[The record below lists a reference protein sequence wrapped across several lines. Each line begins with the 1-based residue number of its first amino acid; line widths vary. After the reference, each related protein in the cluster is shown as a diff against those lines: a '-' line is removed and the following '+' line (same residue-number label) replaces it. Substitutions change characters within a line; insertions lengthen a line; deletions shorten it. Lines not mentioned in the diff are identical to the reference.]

1 MTKAETKFKK
11 LVREKLGVKRVTKQ
25 AQQKVWTTL
34 TQKNK
39 NMYGNWKPSGSLPTP
54 KGPITVTLKKT
65 NKCVLGQGAYG
76 KVCMRENVGGKKYA
90 VKTSHN
96 SPRNVIRERDTH
108 IKFYYGL
115 PSSLRKY
122 FPQPVLIKDEPD
134 SYGMTMFDGITLY
147 KAMELPRSPEYK
159 RKVIKQLRK
168 AVFAMWTS
176 GYIHGD
182 IHTENI
188 MVSKSNDNPQIQILD
203 FGMMRKSVLNVP
215 NRKFKLGD
223 VNYKNLNDY
232 WENWFKKSWNKQLNN
247 LRLNSG
253 NPNMIVFPNSK
264 SMNYLSYYADKHSGG
279 IFNNLNAYGN
289 GTSPSPATA
298 KAARAVD
305 TAKAKEHLE
314 KYKAL
319 VRNRMKMKRVTK
331 QAQIAL
337 WNRLSNTTKAKFGTW
352 KPQGVVKHRTTPP
365 VPKAK
370 TPTAKLSTDRFLTR
384 ALMNAG
390 GRIITNENLLRFW
403 MTHYTTAQKKE
414 IYKKVS
420 DPEKAKRDYP
430 LCK

>member
-1 MTKAETKFKK
+1 MTKPETKFKK

-39 NMYGNWKPSGSLPTP
+39 NMYGNWKPSGSLSTP

-147 KAMELPRSPEYK
+147 KAMKLPRSPEYK

-232 WENWFKKSWNKQLNN
+232 WENWFKKSWNKQLIN

-264 SMNYLSYYADKHSGG
+264 SMNYLSYYADNHSGG
-279 IFNNLNAYGN
+279 IFNNLNSHGN
-289 GTSPSPATA
+289 RPLPTPKKAPGPKPSALA
-298 KAARAVD
+298 KLR
-305 TAKAKEHLE
+305 LE

-319 VRNRMKMKRVTK
+319 VRNRMNMKRVTR

-337 WNRLSNTTKAKFGTW
+337 WNKLSNTNKKQFGSW
-352 KPQGVVKHRTTPP
+352 RPEGVVKHRTTPP
-365 VPKAK
+365 KAK
-370 TPTAKLSTDRFLTR
+370 SPTPTLGQQIARDYLKVPGHLSITD
-384 ALMNAG
+384 
-390 GRIITNENLLRFW
+390 EKLLRFW
-403 MTHYTTAQKKE
+403 MTHYTTAQKKAL
-414 IYKKVS
+414 YKKVR
-420 DPEKAKRDYP
+420 DPEKGKRDYP